1 LIRVNGDRFIY
12 GYVAYRQVMN
22 RGTALL
28 LAVVALVGVA
38 GIAAAGPVGTAV
50 AQDDPAPTNETG
62 EGDGTETVNETEIS
76 PGERF
81 SGVIGVQRAEIAGEV
96 ESRAFEV
103 GLNRTATP
111 EERADLVAERLNRSE
126 ERLAAI
132 ERRQRE
138 LRERRDAGEL
148 SPGAFAA
155 RMAETSARAEA
166 IEREANRSAE
176 VAGELPESVRAE
188 NGLNEERLGELRQRA
203 GNASGPEVAA
213 IARGVAGN
221 GVGGPL
227 AADRR
232 GPPGDARN
240 GSDRGAGPGSGER
253 PEAGDRRS
261 GEGPPERGNGT
272 DRDAT
277 DRNDGGAVG
286 SDDATNAV
294 GPANGSGNDSDRG
307 NDSDSGTDTSE
318 RGSNAGGERPADET
332 PAGEGSSEGGGDDG
346 DERGN
351 ASRPGEGPRNAVDSA
366 ATRLVG
372 PLVDGVD
379 LVERVL
385 GGIDG

>member
-1 LIRVNGDRFIY
+1 
-12 GYVAYRQVMN
+12 MN

-50 AQDDPAPTNETG
+50 AQDGPAPTNETG
-62 EGDGTETVNETEIS
+62 ESNGTETVNETEIS

-81 SGVIGVQRAEIAGEV
+81 SGAIGVQRAEIAGEV

-111 EERADLVAERLNRSE
+111 EERADLVAERLNRTE
-126 ERLAAI
+126 ERLAEI
-132 ERRQRE
+132 EQRQRE

-148 SPGAFAA
+148 SPGGFAA
-155 RMAETSARAEA
+155 RMAETSARAESVK
-166 IEREANRSAE
+166 REANRSAE

-232 GPPGDARN
+232 GPPEDARN
-240 GSDRGAGPGSGER
+240 GSDDRAGPGPGER
-253 PEAGDRRS
+253 PEAGDRGP

-272 DRDAT
+272 DGDAASGNGAGAVES
-277 DRNDGGAVG
+277 DDAAGGNGGGAVG
-286 SDDATNAV
+286 SDDAAGGNGGDAVGSEDAANAV
-294 GPANGSGNDSDRG
+294 GTSDDSGN
-307 NDSDSGTDTSE
+307 DTSE
-318 RGSNAGGERPADET
+318 RGSNAGGKRSDGET
-332 PAGEGSSEGGGDDG
+332 SPSEDPSDGGAGG

-351 ASRPGEGPRNAVDSA
+351 ASRPGESPRNAVDSA
-366 ATRLVG
+366 ATRLAG
-372 PLVDGVD
+372 PPVDGVD
-379 LVERVL
+379 LVERLL

>member
-1 LIRVNGDRFIY
+1 
-12 GYVAYRQVMN
+12 MN

-50 AQDDPAPTNETG
+50 AQDDPAPTNETD

-111 EERADLVAERLNRSE
+111 EERADLVAERLNRGE

-138 LRERRDAGEL
+138 LRERRDVGEL

-176 VAGELPESVRAE
+176 VAGELPQSVRAE

-240 GSDRGAGPGSGER
+240 GSDRGAGPGSDER

-286 SDDATNAV
+286 SDGAANAV
-294 GPANGSGNDSDRG
+294 GPANGSGNDSDSG
-307 NDSDSGTDTSE
+307 NDTSE

-332 PAGEGSSEGGGDDG
+332 PAGESSSEGGGDGG
-346 DERGN
+346 DARGN
-351 ASRPGEGPRNAVDSA
+351 ASRPGESPRNAVDSA